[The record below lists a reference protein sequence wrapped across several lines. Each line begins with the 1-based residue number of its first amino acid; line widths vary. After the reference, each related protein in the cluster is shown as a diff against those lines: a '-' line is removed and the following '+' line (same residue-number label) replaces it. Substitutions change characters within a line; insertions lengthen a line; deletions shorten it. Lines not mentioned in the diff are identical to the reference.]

1 MDTAR
6 IVFRHDPGAS
16 PQWSYYG
23 VNAPVTGSAERL
35 SEAKFAATQDI
46 QFLSGDSHP
55 HMTAFVE
62 WRALESV
69 RGLPAIYVRAVQD
82 EDTNVRLNRQNLAQA
97 YVEAITGSPEIQRSV
112 PSLYP
117 VDAVPDDVILVT
129 LFPEDRLDE
138 VLANLS
144 PHDSVVLCLPEGASL
159 NFMPLQGC
167 EVWPEEGEGLLEQIG
182 LTGSETV
189 AEFMGMGSHWSDD
202 DSTGRAPGDP
212 DPSETDLGD
221 DGLDGDTPGAPVSGR
236 PGDVADELVGDMPD
250 DLRDTIPDG
259 LSIADADDLG
269 ALGDEATWDYSD
281 VRDDRDDHDDRDDRD
296 DHDDRDTDAM
306 DRQLEDLA
314 RELEAGLADEL
325 RQFDEHADGGSGSGG
340 SGNDSTADGDGHDG
354 TGGGDSDDDTD
365 GPDRPE
371 S

>member
-82 EDTNVRLNRQNLAQA
+82 EDTNIRLNRQNLAQA

-221 DGLDGDTPGAPVSGR
+221 DGVGGDTPGAPVTDG
-236 PGDVADELVGDMPD
+236 PGDVADELVGDVPD

-269 ALGDEATWDYSD
+269 ALRDEATWDYSD
-281 VRDDRDDHDDRDDRD
+281 VRDDRRRGGRDGRDGRGADGDDADSGDDDGDSDDRDI
-296 DHDDRDTDAM
+296 DAM

-325 RQFDEHADGGSGSGG
+325 RQFDEHAD
-340 SGNDSTADGDGHDG
+340 DS
-354 TGGGDSDDDTD
+354 DDTD